1 MPETENPQITDAVSQ
16 SNLSVLGQA
25 AAQAVATSL
34 QASSHA
40 ASLRVAAL
48 QSGSTNMSLLRQAV
62 VVRAAAGLT
71 P

>member
-40 ASLRVAAL
+40 AGLRVAAL
-48 QSGSTNMSLLRQAV
+48 QGSSTNMSLLRQAV